1 MVLFVISISV
11 LLGFVYW
18 STIRFVNEQ
27 IDDAIEAEVDELRKL
42 YRRSGLNALRQI
54 IAQRAQASDDT
65 EHIYLLA
72 GPHYLPIV
80 GNLRERSSISKED
93 LGWVNATVSVRDD
106 DDEQPNSTGV
116 RAQVIQLPGGFRLLI
131 GRDLED
137 FGELHEHTLQVLA
150 VTVCL
155 SLILA
160 LTGGLAFSRTILRRI
175 ETINFTSRSIMAGE
189 LEKRISVTGSGDEFD
204 QLAANLNAMLAKI
217 QQLMDGMRQV
227 TDNVAHD
234 LRSPLNR
241 LRTRLEVTLLTGRSD
256 KQYRAEIEQTLSDVD
271 RLLSTFNALLSIA
284 QIESGVD
291 RGNWEFVDLSALV
304 RDVADL
310 YEPLAEEG
318 EIAFIQDTAEGL
330 RLYGNGHL
338 LTQAIANL
346 LDNAIKYTP
355 RGGKIE
361 IASRAHHK
369 NIEVTV
375 KDTGPGIAAE
385 KRDMVLERFV
395 RLEASRTTPG
405 NGLGLSMVHAVARL
419 HGAKLELDDNNPGLS
434 VRLLFA
440 ENVIATE
447 PKRVS
452 NSHQS

>member
-18 STIRFVNEQ
+18 STISFVNEQ
-27 IDDAIEAEVDELRKL
+27 IDDAIGAEVDELQKL
-42 YRRSGLNALRQI
+42 YRRSGLNTLRQM

-72 GPHYLPIV
+72 GPRHLPIV
-80 GNLRERSSISKED
+80 GNLREWSSISKEN
-93 LGWVNATVSVRDD
+93 LGWVNAIVSVRDD
-106 DDEQPNSTGV
+106 DDERPNSTGV

-150 VTVCL
+150 ATVCL

-160 LTGGLAFSRTILRRI
+160 LMGGLAFSRTILRRI
-175 ETINFTSRSIMAGE
+175 ETINLTSRSIMAGE
-189 LEKRISVTGSGDEFD
+189 LEKRIPVTGSGDEFD

-241 LRTRLEVTLLTGRSD
+241 LRTRLEVTLLTRRSD
-256 KQYRAEIEQTLSDVD
+256 KQYRAEMEQTLSDVD
-271 RLLSTFNALLSIA
+271 GLLGTFNALLSIA

-310 YEPLAEEG
+310 YEPLAEVG
-318 EIAFIQDTAEGL
+318 EIVFFQDIAEGL
-330 RLYGNGHL
+330 RLYGNGRL

-355 RGGKIE
+355 RGGKVE
-361 IASRAHHK
+361 ITARAHHNK
-369 NIEVTV
+369 IKVAV

-385 KRDMVLERFV
+385 KRDIVLERFV
-395 RLEASRTTPG
+395 RLETSRTTSG
-405 NGLGLSMVHAVARL
+405 NGLGLSLVRAVTRL
-419 HGAKLELDDNNPGLS
+419 HGATLELDHNNPGLS
-434 VRLLFA
+434 VSLLFA
-440 ENVIATE
+440 KNTVTTE
-447 PKRVS
+447 PSKV
-452 NSHQS
+452 